1 MCVHA
6 CACIYFYINHVPQT
20 IPAIATTEAP
30 LSASPA
36 LVAAAA
42 AAEIGLIVGCERYHN
57 ITEELVHAEVSIT
70 RAKDLIKLPLQ
81 QLQMLLMHHK
91 IDSQM
96 CVTT

>member
-1 MCVHA
+1 MHVHA
-6 CACIYFYINHVPQT
+6 CTCIYFYINQVPQT

-70 RAKDLIKLPLQ
+70 RTTDLIKLPLQ
-81 QLQMLLMHHK
+81 QLQTLLMHHK

-96 CVTT
+96 CVTI